1 VEVSIVEAIAAV
13 SAHRTLRDEGGLWML
28 FDLVLS
34 PVVVAPDEV
43 KGGLFC
49 AASSRANLA
58 ERDSLCCDDWRKCGL
73 LLLLVLPSELDGG
86 GAVPDDDDVWGL
98 IMACEGRLRLAPV
111 RGLAA
116 RFAADVIVSRCID
129 LLDEMFFLSRYSP
142 SNSNVIYS
150 GGGGG
155 GHGLS
160 LCFWFVVAC
169 RHMHCER
176 LGHCNDLCDNPGGV
190 CPSVRLL
197 ICP

>member
-1 VEVSIVEAIAAV
+1 MFIVEAIAAV
-13 SAHRTLRDEGGLWML
+13 SAHRTLRDEGGLL

-34 PVVVAPDEV
+34 PVVGVVVVAPDEER
-43 KGGLFC
+43 GGLFC

-58 ERDSLCCDDWRKCGL
+58 ERDSLCDDWRKCGL

-86 GAVPDDDDVWGL
+86 AVPDDDDDDVWGL

-129 LLDEMFFLSRYSP
+129 LLDDMFFLSRYSP

-155 GHGLS
+155 GGHGLS
-160 LCFWFVVAC
+160 LCFWFVDAG
-169 RHMHCER
+169 MHCRDCE
-176 LGHCNDLCDNPGGV
+176 H
-190 CPSVRLL
+190 VRVVVGACWCGTIRTFNLDTV
-197 ICP
+197 